1 MKSIEPVEEGSVYVR
16 LVSFVDYQHVA
27 MFRDDVVLVRVGAL
41 LYLQYNRAKGY
52 NADTSSPDAVTIT
65 SSSTSSAR
73 SYAVAALVD
82 REIYRYIDSLGN
94 HIIIEVCAL
103 HNVPVS
109 LDYAIIH
116 VYVDD
121 GNHTSCFV
129 DSPPKHTPIIFRDST
144 KIFRWPTWWE
154 KVSQTIQSSLVL
166 TILAIATFVSLAI
179 LLLCLI
185 SLCCSTRRSQK

>member
-1 MKSIEPVEEGSVYVR
+1 MISIDPAEEGSVYVR
-16 LVSFVDYQHVA
+16 LVSFVDYQNAA
-27 MFRDDVVLVRVGAL
+27 MFRDDVVLVRVGTV

-65 SSSTSSAR
+65 SASTSSVR
-73 SYAVAALVD
+73 SQSVAALTN
-82 REIYRYIDSLGN
+82 REFYRYIDSLGTP
-94 HIIIEVCAL
+94 IIIEVCAL

-121 GNHTSCFV
+121 GNHTSCFI
-129 DSPPKHTPIIFRDST
+129 DSPPKKIPIFFRDST
-144 KIFRWPTWWE
+144 KIFRWPAWCE
-154 KVSQTIQSSLVL
+154 KLSQTIKSSLVL
-166 TILAIATFVSLAI
+166 TILAIATLISLVI

-185 SLCCSTRRSQK
+185 SLCCSTRRNRK